1 MGVGTRQK
9 PHCTP
14 TAHSLYTT
22 IMIRGSLL
30 AASVAAALRLPAPA
44 TAQQLAALPGL
55 DMVGSVASVCKASCA
70 GPPPTSVIGF
80 NEPITLYGYTLVPK
94 LLQGLFDGT
103 VPVGCDF
110 EGDDPDGAEYA
121 QEAQVF
127 CQGERSDGQRPGGR
141 SVYRCRPSVCNCA
154 YTHTR
159 SPPRSH
165 CIRPSARMLFV
176 EEVVTRVLD
185 SVALTP
191 AIYRTHVLVIGTDRT
206 NARVMPLYH
215 SRVLY
220 TAVLWSLAF
229 THVNTRAHAFLAPAP
244 PRLFARKQRKRTSRR
259 TLSAPRARTP
269 RRAACPS
276 PKKCRAHSAA

>member
-1 MGVGTRQK
+1 MSHSVGTT
-9 PHCTP
+9 CP
-14 TAHSLYTT
+14 TT
-22 IMIRGSLL
+22 
-30 AASVAAALRLPAPA
+30 VAAYSRRCSVKVSAATDRGRGGAPSIDVALL
-44 TAQQLAALPGL
+44 
-55 DMVGSVASVCKASCA
+55 
-70 GPPPTSVIGF
+70 
-80 NEPITLYGYTLVPK
+80 
-94 LLQGLFDGT
+94 
-103 VPVGCDF
+103 
-110 EGDDPDGAEYA
+110 
-121 QEAQVF
+121 
-127 CQGERSDGQRPGGR
+127 
-141 SVYRCRPSVCNCA
+141 CNCA

-185 SVALTP
+185 SVVLTP

-206 NARVMPLYH
+206 YARVMPLDH
-215 SRVLY
+215 SCVLY

-244 PRLFARKQRKRTSRR
+244 PRLFARIQRKRTSRR
-259 TLSAPRARTP
+259 PLSAPRARTP